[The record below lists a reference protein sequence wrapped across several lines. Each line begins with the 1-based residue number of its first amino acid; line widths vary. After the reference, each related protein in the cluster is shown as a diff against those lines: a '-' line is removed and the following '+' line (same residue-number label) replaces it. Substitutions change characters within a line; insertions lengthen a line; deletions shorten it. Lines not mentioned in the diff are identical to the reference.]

1 MSLMIAGTIGLLVAV
16 GVLHVLQR
24 DVVRL
29 VVGLYTFWN
38 ALNLLIV
45 AVAATRGTRAP
56 IVDEGTGPMADPLVQ
71 AIVLTAIVITFG
83 FVAFLVTLLLWLVHQ
98 GGEVDVLAF
107 KQGHDRGDGGPAAE
121 NHRPDVPEGRGET

>member
-1 MSLMIAGTIGLLVAV
+1 MSLAIAGTIGVLVAI

-38 ALNLLIV
+38 ALNLLIIS
-45 AVAATRGTRAP
+45 VAAVRGTRAP
-56 IVDEGTGPMADPLVQ
+56 IFDDGTGPMADPLVQ

-83 FVAFLVTLLLWLVHQ
+83 FTAFLIALLLWLTKR
-98 GGEVDVLAF
+98 GGVTDVMAF
-107 KQGHDRGDGGPAAE
+107 DRGQDRSSDGTPVDRSPPPV
-121 NHRPDVPEGRGET
+121 NRGA

>member
-1 MSLMIAGTIGLLVAV
+1 MSLFIAGTIGLLVAI
-16 GVLHVLQR
+16 GILHVLQR

-45 AVAATRGTRAP
+45 SVAAVRGTRAP

-83 FVAFLVTLLLWLVHQ
+83 FTAFLITLLLWLVRHQ
-98 GGEVDVLAF
+98 GQVDVMAF
-107 KQGHDRGDGGPAAE
+107 EQGHDRGDSAGGRL
-121 NHRPDVPEGRGET
+121 RPESGEAQE